1 MIDPRPS
8 FQPAWLNQK
17 CWYQRIVQKDVEY
30 RRDAKGWLRLRTKL
44 GFSWTSVSTCGSRM
58 VVLGLKWNFDTH

>member
-30 RRDAKGWLRLRTKL
+30 RRDAKDGYALSLVL
-44 GFSWTSVSTCGSRM
+44 AGHQSAP
-58 VVLGLKWNFDTH
+58 VVLRA